1 MATVE
6 ERIVPIIRD
15 HLGVEE
21 STIKPDAKLEDDLG
35 ADSLDQVELLMAV
48 EEEFVMDISD
58 EDVWAMKTVKDVI
71 DYVEKRVTANA

>member
-48 EEEFVMDISD
+48 EEEFGMDISD